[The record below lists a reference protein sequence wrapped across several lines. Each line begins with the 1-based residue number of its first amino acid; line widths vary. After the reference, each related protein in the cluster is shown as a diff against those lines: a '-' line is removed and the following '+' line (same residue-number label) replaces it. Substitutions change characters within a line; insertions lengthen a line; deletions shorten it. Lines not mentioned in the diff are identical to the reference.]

1 MQLWN
6 KIFNIINK
14 LIQFIN
20 VKKNED
26 EEDSEDESESENED
40 EDEDENEEEEE
51 EEEEEN
57 KIEKEVNEKQSI
69 KYTKTLYSD
78 YINPKP
84 YNQSKQESKSKSY
97 NFNQLKQEPIKSK
110 SYNQPKQESLRSRKS
125 YNQLKQEPLESKSYN
140 QPKQSPQDTQE
151 QPVRRQRPVTS
162 DVVARRLI
170 SSALGIKP
178 REKTAEEKEIDR
190 KKFEE
195 ARAQRL
201 AARLERQKR
210 LQENSDIFNE

>member
-1 MQLWN
+1 M
-6 KIFNIINK
+6 
-14 LIQFIN
+14 
-20 VKKNED
+20 
-26 EEDSEDESESENED
+26 
-40 EDEDENEEEEE
+40 
-51 EEEEEN
+51 
-57 KIEKEVNEKQSI
+57 

-78 YINPKP
+78 YIKPKS
-84 YNQSKQESKSKSY
+84 YNQSKQESKAKSYNYNQLRQESLRSKSY
-97 NFNQLKQEPIKSK
+97 S
-110 SYNQPKQESLRSRKS
+110 QPKQESLRSRS
-125 YNQLKQEPLESKSYN
+125 YNQLKQESLESKSYN
-140 QPKQSPQDTQE
+140 QPKQPSQDTQE

-178 REKTAEEKEIDR
+178 KEKTAEEKEIDR